1 MRFDKFSF
9 ASIQID
15 GSTYEH
21 DVMVDRGKI
30 RQRKKKP
37 SKQLREQYGHT
48 PWSVEDKIPWKCQRL
63 VVGTGAY
70 GRLPVMEQVKQEAK
84 GRKIKLL
91 VLPTNEAI
99 QALQQDKRDSQR
111 DLLAPPTTGLGAAA
125 RCAGNFYLHQIWTV
139 EPGFLSGTQTMP
151 ATHSVE
157 VSDES
162 FQDGQ
167 SLT

>member
-63 VVGTGAY
+63 VVGHRRVRTASSDGTSQTG
-70 GRLPVMEQVKQEAK
+70 GQRP
-84 GRKIKLL
+84 
-91 VLPTNEAI
+91 
-99 QALQQDKRDSQR
+99 QD
-111 DLLAPPTTGLGAAA
+111 
-125 RCAGNFYLHQIWTV
+125 
-139 EPGFLSGTQTMP
+139 
-151 ATHSVE
+151 
-157 VSDES
+157 
-162 FQDGQ
+162 
-167 SLT
+167 